1 MKYYRAIV
9 SDPVRT
15 PSLFECC
22 SAAVGSVRGALRP
35 RRADERFLRSITDAG
50 LPTAR
55 RTVTVTTLAQVPRL
69 VPTAAV
75 VEGRFSP
82 RRIANSMTSFVV
94 QHPEATFLVDP
105 GYCIDADH
113 RAIAQLPRLLR
124 MAVRPPSD
132 TIPTIT
138 ALAAEP
144 ALASVHFALPTHAH
158 WDHVCGLLD
167 MPGLPVYLHS
177 AEHHWISRGAVAPV
191 GGVRDSLKDR
201 PLVEYDLDGPPILTF
216 TRSHDLFGDGS
227 VVLVDLAGHTPGSIG
242 ILAHT
247 RRGWI
252 LLAGDAAWHSLQ
264 IEEIRQKSAFPGS
277 FADNDRDLTF
287 KTLHRLH
294 LARHRARV
302 IPTHDHD
309 ATRDLASDTEPAGQ
323 PPRVQE

>member
-1 MKYYRAIV
+1 M

-22 SAAVGSVRGALRP
+22 AAAVGSVHGALRP

-55 RTVTVTTLAQVPRL
+55 RTVTVTSLAQVPRL

-75 VEGRFSP
+75 VEGRFAP
-82 RRIANSMTSFVV
+82 RRIANSLTSFVV

-113 RAIAQLPRLLR
+113 RAIAQLPRPLR

-138 ALAAEP
+138 ALEAES
-144 ALASVHFALPTHAH
+144 ALPPVDFALPTHAH

-167 MPGLPVYLHS
+167 LPGLPVYLHS
-177 AEHHWISRGAVAPV
+177 AEYHWISRGAVAPV
-191 GGVRDSLKDR
+191 GGVRDALKDR

-294 LARHRARV
+294 LARHCATV

-309 ATRDLASDTEPAGQ
+309 ATRHLSAHSDSGVGQ
-323 PPRVQE
+323 